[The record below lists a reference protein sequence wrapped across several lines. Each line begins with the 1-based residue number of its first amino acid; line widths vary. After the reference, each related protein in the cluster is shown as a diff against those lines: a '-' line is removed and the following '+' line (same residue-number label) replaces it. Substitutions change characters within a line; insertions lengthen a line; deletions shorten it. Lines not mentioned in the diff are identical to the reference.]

1 MNNKKSLQERTK
13 EFSVSLPIMEN
24 REKGDFSRL
33 NGSYVTINDYGFM
46 KDDDKDYAAFTIAED
61 DKFFY
66 FGGQVLTEN
75 LQELDADGYG
85 DEIRKMGLP
94 VFFDTKKSKN
104 GRNYTTVEFYPAESA
119 PAKK

>member
-1 MNNKKSLQERTK
+1 MNNKKSLQERTT
-13 EFSVSLPIMEN
+13 EFDVSLPVMEN

-33 NGSYVTINDYGFM
+33 TGSYVTINDYGFM
-46 KDDDKDYAAFTIAED
+46 KDDDKEYVAFTIAED

-75 LQELDADGYG
+75 MQELDADGYG
-85 DEIRKMGLP
+85 NEIRKNGLP

-104 GRNYTTVEFYPAESA
+104 GRNYTTVEFYPAERA